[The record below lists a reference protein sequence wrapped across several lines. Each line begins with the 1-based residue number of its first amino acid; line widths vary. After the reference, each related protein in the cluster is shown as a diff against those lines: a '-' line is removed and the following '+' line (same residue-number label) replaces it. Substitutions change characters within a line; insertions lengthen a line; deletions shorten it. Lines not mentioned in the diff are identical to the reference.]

1 MHLSLQYSQYT
12 IINQMED
19 MLELDSPSAIFLDSI
34 SDNDS
39 KQLEAQRALEVLTQ
53 ILQNFISESLISL
66 PKFSE
71 SNLITCIEE
80 INKFLSAHHTYQD
93 PELIS
98 YLGRG
103 LQKAFNDYLWKDY
116 LKQK

>member
-1 MHLSLQYSQYT
+1 
-12 IINQMED
+12 MED
-19 MLELDSPSAIFLDSI
+19 MLELDSPSTIFLNPIADG
-34 SDNDS
+34 DN

-53 ILQNFISESLISL
+53 ILQNYISESLISL
-66 PKFSE
+66 PKYSE
-71 SNLITCIEE
+71 PNLITCIEE

-93 PELIS
+93 PDLIN

-103 LQKAFNDYLWKDY
+103 LQKNFSEFLWKEY